1 MAGLT
6 IDCTNC
12 PLRQFDLFSPMS
24 KATLA
29 FMQRFKTGELVAQP
43 GTEILS
49 EQASSS
55 QLFTALSGMG
65 LRYKTTRD
73 GGRQVVGFVL
83 PGDFIGL
90 QSGVMDVM
98 RHSVE
103 ASTEMRLCVFNRSD
117 LWSLFKSQPD
127 LAFDLTHIAANE
139 EHLLGEALTAMGQM
153 DAQAKIAWALYRFDQ
168 RLSAV
173 GLRKNGQVPLPYRQ
187 QDLADAL
194 GLSLVHTNKTLAR
207 LRAAKVLDWS
217 DGWLQVMDVEAL
229 GTMYEFDTEAT
240 ATRPLI

>member
-1 MAGLT
+1 M
-6 IDCTNC
+6 
-12 PLRQFDLFSPMS
+12 FSPVS

-29 FMQRFKTGELVAQP
+29 FIQKFKTGELVAQP
-43 GTEILS
+43 GTQILT

-55 QLFTALSGMG
+55 QLFTALDGMG
-65 LRYKTTRD
+65 VRYKTTRD
-73 GGRQVVGFVL
+73 GRRQVVGFVL
-83 PGDFIGL
+83 PGDFVGL

-103 ASTEMRLCVFNRSD
+103 ATTEMRLCVFNRTD

-194 GLSLVHTNKTLAR
+194 GLSLVHTNKTLAK
-207 LRAAKVLDWS
+207 LKSGNILTWS
-217 DGWLQVMDVEAL
+217 DGWLSVSDLPGLAKLCEI
-229 GTMYEFDTEAT
+229 DTEASCE
-240 ATRPLI
+240 RPLI